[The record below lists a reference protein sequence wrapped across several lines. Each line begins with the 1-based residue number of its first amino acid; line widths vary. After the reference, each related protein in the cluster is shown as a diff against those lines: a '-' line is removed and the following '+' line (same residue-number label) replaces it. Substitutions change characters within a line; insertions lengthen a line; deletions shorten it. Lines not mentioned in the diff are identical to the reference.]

1 MPPSA
6 LLPVMNWFVLNH
18 ISPAICRSRSAAAEI
33 DSYNRLHGCR
43 LDLFAPTFVKMTLRS
58 GRWQRTDSPLLFHY
72 VFIRGTEADIKQLAA
87 ADNGFSLIIDKAA
100 ATRRYLTVPPAD
112 MHAFRIIAARCGNEL
127 PCFAPDEVD
136 LTEGDLVEIAT
147 GPFAGIRGTY
157 IARKGASSG
166 AVCIA
171 PAGIPASLALDVS
184 ADYLRIIRYASGSKR
199 PYDHIDSFLPRLRRA
214 EDAAAQGHALTPELT
229 APIQTFIRRMGATQI
244 DAPRLRAKLDALLRR
259 ADALMSQA
267 L

>member
-1 MPPSA
+1 
-6 LLPVMNWFVLNH
+6 MNWFVLNH
-18 ISPAICRSRSAAAEI
+18 IAPAICRSRSAAAEI
-33 DSYNRLHGCR
+33 DDFNRRHGCR
-43 LDLFAPTFVKMTLRS
+43 LELFAPTFVKMTLRRGS
-58 GRWQRTDSPLLFHY
+58 WQRTDSPLLFHY
-72 VFIRGTEADIKQLAA
+72 VFLRGTEADIKQLAA
-87 ADNGFSLIIDKAA
+87 AENGFSLILDKAS

-136 LTEGDLVEIAT
+136 LTEGDYVEIAT

-171 PAGIPASLALDVS
+171 PAGIPASVALDVS

-199 PYDHIDSFLPRLRRA
+199 PYDHIDAFLPRLRRA
-214 EDAAAQGHALTPELT
+214 EAAAADGHALTPELT

-244 DAPRLRAKLDALLRR
+244 DAPRLRAKLDSLLQR
-259 ADALMSQA
+259 ADALMA
-267 L
+267 RTI